1 MLHTHQILINKGEAW
16 NMNRKKRPALFFVFT
31 ALFVI
36 VCRCGPD
43 PFSSNNTSPIMLEDG
58 SRLGSC
64 KLFQEFSNIG
74 AGPDEATSTMV
85 WDCTLTCPDGS
96 QVVFQADGS
105 KSAPSFH
112 NDPLLK
118 AGDTTSFLSQYCSP
132 EAMVVATP
140 TEEPVATSTAT
151 ATSTPEEQV
160 IVIPQP
166 NILILQPVLAG
177 SVTACDTGLG
187 FINLPLADP
196 MPDLTGKELEVIIN
210 GYKVNCTIAGSR
222 NQVLSCNLPPDRTFP
237 LNIGTTVDSVQ
248 VDSFSFSGAT
258 CTNTVP
264 TKERDPNDPNTPA
277 PTSTPVDCGLDPYH
291 PDC

>member
-1 MLHTHQILINKGEAW
+1 
-16 NMNRKKRPALFFVFT
+16 MNRKKRPALFFVFT

-43 PFSSNNTSPIMLEDG
+43 PFDPRGTTSISLPDG
-58 SRLGSC
+58 SSLGTC
-64 KLFQEFSNIG
+64 KSMQEFSGTTNN
-74 AGPDEATSTMV
+74 PDGVESRLV

-96 QVVFQADGS
+96 QVVFQADGHQ
-105 KSAPSFH
+105 SAPSHF

-118 AGDTTSFLSQYCSP
+118 AGDSTAYLAQYCSP
-132 EAMVVATP
+132 EAMVVATS
-140 TEEPVATSTAT
+140 TQEPVATAT
-151 ATSTPEEQV
+151 ATSTPQEQV

-177 SVTACDTGLG
+177 TVSACDTGLG
-187 FINLPLADP
+187 YINLPLADP

-210 GYKVNCTIAGSR
+210 GYKVNCAIAGSR
-222 NQVLSCNLPPDRTFP
+222 NQLLACSLPPEDRTFP

-248 VDSFSFSGAT
+248 VDSFSFDGAT

-264 TKERDPNDPNTPA
+264 TKEKDPNDPDTSVV
-277 PTSTPVDCGLDPYH
+277 PTSTPVDCIADPYN
-291 PDC
+291 PACP

>member
-1 MLHTHQILINKGEAW
+1 
-16 NMNRKKRPALFFVFT
+16 MNRKRHPALFFVLT
-31 ALFVI
+31 AFLVV

-43 PFSSNNTSPIMLEDG
+43 PFDPRGTSAISLQDG
-58 SRLGSC
+58 SSLGTC
-64 KLFQEFSNIG
+64 KSMQEFSGTTNN
-74 AGPDEATSTMV
+74 PDEQPAGVDSVESRLV

-105 KSAPSFH
+105 QSAPSHF
-112 NDPLLK
+112 NDPYLQ

-132 EAMVVATP
+132 EAMVTATS

-151 ATSTPEEQV
+151 ATSTPQEQV

-187 FINLPLADP
+187 YINLPLADP

-210 GYKVNCTIAGSR
+210 GYKVNCTIAGSQ

-258 CTNTVP
+258 CTNTIP
-264 TKERDPNDPNTPA
+264 TKEKDPNDPDTSVVPTP
-277 PTSTPVDCGLDPYH
+277 TVDCIADPYN
-291 PDC
+291 PACP

>member
-1 MLHTHQILINKGEAW
+1 
-16 NMNRKKRPALFFVFT
+16 MNRKKRPALFFVFT

-43 PFSSNNTSPIMLEDG
+43 PFDPRGTASISLQDG
-58 SRLGSC
+58 SSLGTC
-64 KLFQEFSNIG
+64 KSMQEFTGTTNN
-74 AGPDEATSTMV
+74 PDGVDGVDSRLV
-85 WDCTLTCPDGS
+85 WDCTLTCPNGS

-105 KSAPSFH
+105 QAAPSHF
-112 NDPLLK
+112 NDPHLK

-132 EAMVVATP
+132 EAMVVATS

-177 SVTACDTGLG
+177 NVTACDTGLG
-187 FINLPLADP
+187 YINLPLADP
-196 MPDLTGKELEVIIN
+196 MPDLTGKELEVFIN
-210 GYKVNCTIAGSR
+210 GYKVNCTIAGSQ
-222 NQVLSCNLPPDRTFP
+222 NQVLSCNLPPEDRTFP

-258 CTNTVP
+258 CTHTVP
-264 TKERDPNDPNTPA
+264 TKEREPNDPNVPVV
-277 PTSTPVDCGLDPYH
+277 PTSTPVDCIADPYN
-291 PDC
+291 PACP

>member
-1 MLHTHQILINKGEAW
+1 
-16 NMNRKKRPALFFVFT
+16 MNRKKRPALFFVFT

-43 PFSSNNTSPIMLEDG
+43 PFDPRNTSPILLADG
-58 SRLGSC
+58 SSLGSC
-64 KLFQEFSNIG
+64 KLFQEFTNIG

-96 QVVFQADGS
+96 QVLFQADGS
-105 KSAPSFH
+105 QSSPSHF

-118 AGDTTSFLSQYCSP
+118 AGDTTAFLSQYCSP
-132 EAMVVATP
+132 EAMVVATS
-140 TEEPVATSTAT
+140 TEEPVAPSTAT
-151 ATSTPEEQV
+151 ATSTPQEQV

-187 FINLPLADP
+187 YINLPLADP
-196 MPDLTGKELEVIIN
+196 QPDLTGKELEVIIN
-210 GYKVNCTIAGSR
+210 GYKVNCTIAGSQ
-222 NQVLSCNLPPDRTFP
+222 NQVLSCNLPPEDRTFP

-248 VDSFSFSGAT
+248 VDSFSFDGAT

-264 TKERDPNDPNTPA
+264 TKEKDPNDPDVA
-277 PTSTPVDCGLDPYH
+277 PTATPVDCIADPYN
-291 PDC
+291 PACP